1 MSEKN
6 DEIAYRRTK
15 RNRKYSYIL
24 MVVFALVMIGGLV
37 MLIKGLQI
45 DTSATTIDAVAAMA
59 GKIVLCVIGGLIA
72 LTGLFFLICAI
83 VMAVTKFEGN
93 SRNPINNFFKDTVSE
108 FQDMIDETGETL
120 APRKKDKKICPEC
133 GHENSAHETI
143 CTKCGG
149 GLGE

>member
-1 MSEKN
+1 MTNKE
-6 DEIAYRRTK
+6 DMAYQREK
-15 RNRKYSYIL
+15 RNRRLSIIL
-24 MVVFALVMIGGLV
+24 MIVFGLVMIGGFV
-37 MLIKGLQI
+37 MLIKGILI
-45 DTSATTIDAVAAMA
+45 DTSSTTIDAVLAMV
-59 GKIVLCVIGGLIA
+59 GKIALCVFGGLIA

-108 FQDMIDETGETL
+108 FQDMLDETGQTL

-133 GHENSAHETI
+133 GHENSANETI

>member
-1 MSEKN
+1 MANKE
-6 DEIAYRRTK
+6 DMAYQREK
-15 RNRKYSYIL
+15 RNRRLSIIL
-24 MVVFALVMIGGLV
+24 MIVFGLVMIGGFV
-37 MLIKGLQI
+37 MLIKGILI
-45 DTSATTIDAVAAMA
+45 DTSSTTIDAVLAMV
-59 GKIVLCVIGGLIA
+59 GKIALCVFGGLIA

-108 FQDMIDETGETL
+108 FQDMLDETGQTL

-133 GHENSAHETI
+133 GHENLANETI